1 MSESFFFIQNH
12 RFLLPD
18 LEHMDSQ
25 EIHIS
30 SVPRPYNAIFHTSGH
45 STFSWIEPLLAS
57 AAHPLL
63 FIDRRLRNSVL
74 GSLSISGI
82 PCMEFDAIEE
92 HKSIESVLKL
102 CDFLLTGN
110 ANRGSM
116 LFVIGGGIT
125 QDVAATASAL
135 YKRGL
140 PWTLIPTTLLSQ
152 ADSCIGSKTCLNYG
166 HAKNLLGLF
175 CAPRQVHIDPAF
187 TRTLPRD
194 DTAHPCLA

>member
-74 GSLSISGI
+74 GSLSFSGI

-110 ANRGSM
+110 ANRGACCSS
-116 LFVIGGGIT
+116 
-125 QDVAATASAL
+125 SAEESL
-135 YKRGL
+135 RMWRPQL
-140 PWTLIPTTLLSQ
+140 P
-152 ADSCIGSKTCLNYG
+152 
-166 HAKNLLGLF
+166 H
-175 CAPRQVHIDPAF
+175 F
-187 TRTLPRD
+187 TREDSPGR
-194 DTAHPCLA
+194 

>member
-74 GSLSISGI
+74 GSLSFSGI
-82 PCMEFDAIEE
+82 PCCE
-92 HKSIESVLKL
+92 KSPWPVL
-102 CDFLLTGN
+102 
-110 ANRGSM
+110 RSPSGS
-116 LFVIGGGIT
+116 
-125 QDVAATASAL
+125 
-135 YKRGL
+135 YR
-140 PWTLIPTTLLSQ
+140 
-152 ADSCIGSKTCLNYG
+152 SCLHQNTP
-166 HAKNLLGLF
+166 
-175 CAPRQVHIDPAF
+175 PR
-187 TRTLPRD
+187 
-194 DTAHPCLA
+194 